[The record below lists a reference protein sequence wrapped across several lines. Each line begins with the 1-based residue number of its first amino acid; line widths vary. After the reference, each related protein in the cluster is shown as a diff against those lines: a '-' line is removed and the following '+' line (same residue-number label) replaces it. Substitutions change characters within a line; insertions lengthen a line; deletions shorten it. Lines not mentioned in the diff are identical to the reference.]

1 MLSATVKDA
10 LVNVPTEHADRGSTV
25 MIDRPWGA
33 REATV
38 VPTPWFKRQTK
49 ITLDSI
55 ISL

>member
-10 LVNVPTEHADRGSTV
+10 FVNVPTEHANRGSTV
-25 MIDRPWGA
+25 IIDTPRGA
-33 REATV
+33 REATA

-55 ISL
+55 FSL